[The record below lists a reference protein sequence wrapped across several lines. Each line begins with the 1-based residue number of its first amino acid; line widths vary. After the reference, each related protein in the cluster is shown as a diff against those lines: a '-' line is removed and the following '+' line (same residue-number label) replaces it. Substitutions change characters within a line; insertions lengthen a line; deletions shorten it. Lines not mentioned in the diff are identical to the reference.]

1 MNYIAI
7 DPGKTGAIAWWDGES
22 VNVRKMGDT
31 VTDIAE
37 ILRDMMANSVAWLE
51 LVHSMPRDGV
61 KGAFSFGQNFGQL
74 QGVLSALMIPYEEMP
89 PEKWMK
95 LLGRMPKDRAKRK
108 KDIRDRMQK
117 LYPHIKVTLVN
128 ADALALLTVMM
139 QTKSKEIG

>member
-51 LVHSMPRDGV
+51 LVHSIRITSYNV
-61 KGAFSFGQNFGQL
+61 C
-74 QGVLSALMIPYEEMP
+74 YT
-89 PEKWMK
+89 K
-95 LLGRMPKDRAKRK
+95 LLRLHHHTGGGMTFNE
-108 KDIRDRMQK
+108 IF
-117 LYPHIKVTLVN
+117 YVIESWKVR
-128 ADALALLTVMM
+128 TVMDHRP
-139 QTKSKEIG
+139 QHHNRGGGKQHWRPLR